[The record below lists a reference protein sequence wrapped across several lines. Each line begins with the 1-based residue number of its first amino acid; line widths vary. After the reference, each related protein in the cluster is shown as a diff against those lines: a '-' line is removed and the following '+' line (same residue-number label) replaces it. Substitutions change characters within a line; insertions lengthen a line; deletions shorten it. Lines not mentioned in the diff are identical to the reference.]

1 MQCFKQKIKMFFL
14 PPSYVIKTFSQF
26 ALSQEDFL
34 TTTRNQASAK
44 QSHLIANKHL
54 ITNKKEKPF

>member
-1 MQCFKQKIKMFFL
+1 MFFL